1 MSFELFFDNEYN
13 FDNVCIR
20 QEKFR
25 LYRCVDRKGNFLWWE
40 WSGEDNIKRDENGLL
55 FLDLEA
61 LNSVQNLQLYLTET
75 TSGFADFTAEG
86 TVLELTDEQKAKA
99 LTRKVKL

>member
-25 LYRCVDRKGNFLWWE
+25 LYRCVDLGGRRIIKK